1 MHKQNF
7 PEFGRHVGLIVDEMT
22 TRMINNHQ
30 VRGRVES
37 VRIVDMETQ
46 ITTSTWFERK
56 SKK

>member
-7 PEFGRHVGLIVDEMT
+7 PEFGRHGGLIVDEMT

-37 VRIVDMETQ
+37 GRIVDMETQ

>member
-37 VRIVDMETQ
+37 GRIVDMETQ

>member
-7 PEFGRHVGLIVDEMT
+7 PEFERHGGLIVDEMT
-22 TRMINNHQ
+22 TIMINNHQ

-37 VRIVDMETQ
+37 GRFVDMETQ